1 MEIDKLKFKLIK
13 ILISLSG
20 QNQENLILKYNIK
33 GTFAH
38 YDNNFLPPF
47 LFYFKLSK
55 ITLTFLHQSLR
66 HNYYQFTFQN

>member
-38 YDNNFLPPF
+38 YDNNFL
-47 LFYFKLSK
+47 FYFKLSK
-55 ITLTFLHQSLR
+55 IINFSSPIITTQLLSIYIPKLEL
-66 HNYYQFTFQN
+66 